1 MVNLHGRDSESRI
14 IQNCCIGD
22 NTHIG
27 EFSVI
32 IDTAIGDGCQI
43 WRFTNLYGTSI
54 GDETVVGSFVEMQPK
69 TTIGARC
76 RIQSHAFI
84 CSLVTCEDDV
94 FIGHGAKFINDRH
107 PPSGDESKWE
117 PSLVKHDASIGTNA
131 TVLPVEIGEHAV
143 IGAGAVV
150 TNDIPPYAVVAGNPA
165 EIIGYNDGA
174 R

>member
-1 MVNLHGRDSESRI
+1 MTNPQNRNSESRI
-14 IQNCCIGD
+14 IQNCSIGD
-22 NTHIG
+22 NTKIA

-32 IDTAIGDGCQI
+32 IDSVIGSNCEI

-94 FIGHGAKFINDRH
+94 FIGHGAKFINDRY
-107 PPSGDESKWE
+107 PPSGDESK
-117 PSLVKHDASIGTNA
+117 
-131 TVLPVEIGEHAV
+131 
-143 IGAGAVV
+143 
-150 TNDIPPYAVVAGNPA
+150 
-165 EIIGYNDGA
+165 
-174 R
+174 